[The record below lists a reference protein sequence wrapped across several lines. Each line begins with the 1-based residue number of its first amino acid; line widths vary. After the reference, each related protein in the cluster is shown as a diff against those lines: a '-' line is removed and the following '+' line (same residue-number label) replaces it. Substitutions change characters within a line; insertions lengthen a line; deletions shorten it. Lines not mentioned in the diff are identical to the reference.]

1 MIKTEERP
9 DIRTVSVQK
18 NTWVLEVPDEIC
30 EREGFAKGTL
40 VSLTIK
46 DGAIQSTFIR
56 RSEEARLAVKRFS
69 EKYGDF
75 MREIAPI
82 D

>member
-1 MIKTEERP
+1 MAVETIESIK
-9 DIRTVSVQK
+9 TVSVEK
-18 NTWVLEVPDEIC
+18 NTWVLEVPEEVCD
-30 EREGFAKGTL
+30 RKGLAQGTL

-46 DGAIQSTFIR
+46 DGAISSTFID
-56 RSEEARLAVKRFS
+56 RSVDAKRSVERFS
-69 EKYGDF
+69 AKYGDF